1 MRITE
6 PICASQTLQL
16 AICFEIFVKMHSNPP
31 FRASRNI
38 VAFKGT
44 GKQEDADY
52 LMQEYIA
59 GGMLIHQA

>member
-1 MRITE
+1 MFAVA
-6 PICASQTLQL
+6 CSGAGLVSSLL
-16 AICFEIFVKMHSNPP
+16 AICFEMFVKMHSNPP
-31 FRASRNI
+31 CRDSRNI

-59 GGMLIHQA
+59 GGMLMH